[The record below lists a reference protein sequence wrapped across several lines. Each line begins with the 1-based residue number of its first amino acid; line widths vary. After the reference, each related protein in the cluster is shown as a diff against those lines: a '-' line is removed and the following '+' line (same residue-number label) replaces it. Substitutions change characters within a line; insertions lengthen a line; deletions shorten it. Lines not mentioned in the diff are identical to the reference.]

1 MAELTD
7 EPLSYQ
13 LHIVPNQDGQNNH
26 GEPLYVAHGLS
37 VCLVSHEVIDRVAH
51 MLQWR

>member
-1 MAELTD
+1 MTAELTD

-26 GEPLYVAHGLS
+26 GELPSFAHGLS
-37 VCLVSHEVIDRVAH
+37 V
-51 MLQWR
+51 

>member
-1 MAELTD
+1 MTAELTD

-26 GEPLYVAHGLS
+26 GLGAGLTDGNACGNRS
-37 VCLVSHEVIDRVAH
+37 RSS
-51 MLQWR
+51 